1 MVKILSNT
9 FRVRAGSPGSP
20 DVNRGINETFAE
32 RYSLD
37 NLKQANKEAFLPR
50 NAKILA
56 WFIFLV
62 FFIENGTL
70 GLLPRQAYF
79 VYRNVRLSD
88 IIIYGLTIYSL
99 YNVKEFYD
107 LYKSRMFII
116 VKILLLYYLF
126 EFLVSS
132 LMYDFNLLEYFF
144 RLKGLWSSFLIFPYL
159 LLLKRR
165 GLPYLIRIIFPVAVI
180 SNILYILSA
189 VTGVTFLPDTSIVK
203 QTLPGGLEVYRV
215 YGGTFYG
222 ELFFLGFIYYW
233 ITKRFRLYQLF
244 LAILFITPHI
254 LAFGRAAWVYFLFT
268 IILMLAW
275 NALKKR
281 EFRILLRQA
290 IVIGLFSVALI
301 YSFMRFIPG
310 SDYIT
315 EALSA
320 RVSQGEEDVKYEK
333 GTYGSRVVKNEI
345 LLELWLN
352 SNVLMG
358 IGMHPLWVYRPETQQ
373 EASYYGGFS
382 DVRWTSVLAAYG
394 LIGFVLSVIFQV
406 YYIFNTSKL
415 LKRVKEADL
424 ITFFLLMMM
433 AQLLFDSFINYSY
446 FLISVGLWGLS
457 YHLSFYTAV
466 VIYAYENQFRSQ

>member
-9 FRVRAGSPGSP
+9 FRLSRRIDRNTAGTHAG
-20 DVNRGINETFAE
+20 NGTFAE
-32 RYSLD
+32 RYSLA

-79 VYRNVRLSD
+79 VYRNVRISD
-88 IIIYGLTIYSL
+88 IIIYGLTIYAL

-107 LYKSRMFII
+107 LYKSRMLVI
-116 VKILLLYYLF
+116 VKMILLYYLF

-132 LMYDFNLLEYFF
+132 LMYDFNLIEYFF

-159 LLLKRR
+159 LLLKRK

-180 SNILYILSA
+180 SNILYILSSL
-189 VTGVTFLPDTSIVK
+189 TGIAFLPEISIEK
-203 QTLPGGLEVYRV
+203 QFLPGGLEVFRV

-222 ELFFLGFIYYW
+222 EFFFLGFIYYW

-244 LAILFITPHI
+244 LAILFMIPHI
-254 LAFGRAAWVYFLFT
+254 LAFGRAAWVYFVFT

-281 EFRILLRQA
+281 EFRIVLRQA
-290 IVIGLFSVALI
+290 VVIGVLSVALI
-301 YSFMRFIPG
+301 YSFIRFIPG
-310 SDYIT
+310 SDYFT
-315 EALSA
+315 EALDA
-320 RVSQGEEDVKYEK
+320 RVTQGEDDVKYEK
-333 GTYGSRVVKNEI
+333 GTYGSRVVKNTV
-345 LLELWLN
+345 LLDLWIN
-352 SNVLMG
+352 GNILMG
-358 IGMHPLWVYRPETQQ
+358 VGMHPMWVYRPETQE
-373 EASYYGGFS
+373 EAKYYGGFS

-394 LIGFVLSVIFQV
+394 LIGFLLAVIFQV
-406 YYIFNTSKL
+406 YYIFNTAKL
-415 LKRVKEADL
+415 LKRTRESDI
-424 ITFFLLMMM
+424 ITFFLLIMMST
-433 AQLLFDSFINYSY
+433 LLFDSFINYSY

-457 YHLSFYTAV
+457 YHFSFYTAV
-466 VIYAYENQFRSQ
+466 VVYKYEEIYG